1 MRCLQSHH
9 ADYLQE
15 ENMNTKARKILIAI
29 GLGTLLTL
37 GSAGAVAGSTGHVTA
52 ATATHFYI

>member
-1 MRCLQSHH
+1 
-9 ADYLQE
+9 
-15 ENMNTKARKILIAI
+15 MNTKARKILIAI